1 LQALELFEP
10 KTAPLL
16 KDVTQEGI
24 AMIVDRRNLLL
35 SAGPVLALG
44 APTASAEGRRIEAVA
59 FDVFT
64 IFDPRSVAVAAEAHV
79 PGKGDA
85 LVALWRTRQFE
96 YCWLRTLYGNYTDFW
111 RVSEE
116 ALIFAGKSLKIE
128 LDDKTRAALM
138 QALVEIALWPDSVAA
153 LRRMREAGLRLAYLS
168 VMTPRML
175 EAISDRA
182 QLADLFEF
190 KLSADA
196 VRAFKP
202 DPRAYAMAERAFAL
216 PRARIAFAAF
226 GGWDAAG
233 AKSFGLETFWV
244 NRLGAAREEL
254 GVAPDGEGR
263 TLDDLAHY
271 VLA

>member
-1 LQALELFEP
+1 
-10 KTAPLL
+10 
-16 KDVTQEGI
+16 
-24 AMIVDRRNLLL
+24 M
-35 SAGPVLALG
+35 
-44 APTASAEGRRIEAVA
+44 
-59 FDVFT
+59 
-64 IFDPRSVAVAAEAHV
+64 IFDPRSITAVTEARL
-79 PGKGDA
+79 PGRGEA
-85 LVALWRTRQFE
+85 LAALWRTRQFE

-116 ALIFAGKSLKIE
+116 ALNFAGKSLKIE
-128 LDDKTRAALM
+128 LDDTTRAALM
-138 QALVEIALWPDSVAA
+138 QALMEIAPWPDSLAA

-182 QLADLFEF
+182 GVADLFEF
-190 KLSADA
+190 KLSTDA

-202 DPRAYAMAERAFAL
+202 DPRAHAMAERAFAL
-216 PRARIAFAAF
+216 PGAKIVFAAF

-244 NRLGAAREEL
+244 NRLCVPREGL
-254 GVAPDGEGR
+254 GVAPDAEGP
-263 TLDDLAHY
+263 TLDDLAKS

>member
-1 LQALELFEP
+1 
-10 KTAPLL
+10 
-16 KDVTQEGI
+16 
-24 AMIVDRRNLLL
+24 MIVDRRSLMR
-35 SAGPVLALG
+35 SAGALLAAG
-44 APTASAEGRRIEAVA
+44 TPTARAEGRRIEAIA

-64 IFDPRSVAVAAEAHV
+64 IFDPRSITAVTEARL
-79 PGKGDA
+79 PGRGEA
-85 LVALWRTRQFE
+85 LAALWRTRQFE

-116 ALIFAGKSLKIE
+116 ALNFAGKSLKIE
-128 LDDKTRAALM
+128 LDDTTRAALM
-138 QALVEIALWPDSVAA
+138 QALMEIAPWPDSLAA

-182 QLADLFEF
+182 GVADLFEF
-190 KLSADA
+190 KLSTDA

-216 PRARIAFAAF
+216 PRAKIVFAAF

-244 NRLGAAREEL
+244 NRLGVPREGL
-254 GVAPDGEGR
+254 GVAPDAEGP
-263 TLDDLAHY
+263 TLDDLAKY